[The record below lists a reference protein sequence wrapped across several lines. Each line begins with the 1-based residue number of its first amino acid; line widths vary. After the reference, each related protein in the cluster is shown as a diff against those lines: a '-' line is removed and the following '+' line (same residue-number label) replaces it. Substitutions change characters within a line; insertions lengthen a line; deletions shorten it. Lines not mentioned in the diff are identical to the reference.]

1 MAGEGTGARS
11 TTPEIIE
18 VDIVE
23 LEDILEFCE
32 VDVGYF
38 TIDASHD
45 VLMLT
50 STGSAISIDVTDGTY
65 NGTDLASELKDRA
78 SSGLGSTG
86 LTVAYS
92 TTTKKFTIT
101 EASTGKT
108 IAYTHIGS
116 DAGLTFGFNQD
127 HDAADSIES
136 DLAAGDPSAIL
147 ESIRDSVE
155 DWVEAYCH
163 KTFGSASYAKYYD
176 GNGEQYLQ
184 LDDYPITALTRIA
197 VGRRSAIRV
206 KNTADYTTASI
217 SVSSTQLTFTKDSSS
232 TGAVT
237 FASKTMSEVVTAIN
251 ALGNG
256 WSAVIESSDYN
267 SFASSELVEMFGKSA
282 IEGNWVYLDMPNRA
296 IDDFEVFPARGE
308 IYRGMGWPEGNRN
321 IFVEDTA
328 GYSSTTMPKNLQLAV
343 KIITKAIYQKRKEEI
358 FGVKNYRVG
367 DVNITCEDSDVP
379 KEALAILS
387 RFKRILI

>member
-1 MAGEGTGARS
+1 M
-11 TTPEIIE
+11 EI
-18 VDIVE
+18 VS
-23 LEDILEFCE
+23 LADILDFCD

-45 VLMLT
+45 VLVLT
-50 STGSAISIDVTDGTY
+50 YSTGTAKNIDVNDGTY
-65 NGTDLASELKDRA
+65 NGTDLASELLDRA
-78 SSGLGSTG
+78 SSGLSTTG
-86 LTVAYS
+86 LTVRYS
-92 TTTKKFTIT
+92 STGKKFTLT
-101 EASTGKT
+101 ATTGKT

-116 DAGLTFGFNQD
+116 DAGLTFGFNQN
-127 HDAADSIES
+127 HPAAQTITS

-155 DWVEAYCH
+155 DWVEAHCH
-163 KTFGSASYAKYYD
+163 KTFESVSYAKYYD

-184 LDDYPITALTRIA
+184 LDDYPITALTRVA

-206 KNTADYTTASI
+206 KNTADHTTASI
-217 SVSSTQLTFTKDSSS
+217 SVTSTELSLIKDGGTPATITFTDEE
-232 TGAVT
+232 
-237 FASKTMSEVVTAIN
+237 TMGEVVTAIN
-251 ALGNG
+251 DLSDS
-256 WSAVIESSDYN
+256 WSAVIESSDYT
-267 SFASSELVEMFGKSA
+267 SFKSTELVEMFGKSA
-282 IEGNWVYLDMPNRA
+282 IEDNWVYLDMPNRA

-367 DVNITCEDSDVP
+367 DVNITCEDGDIP

-387 RFKRILI
+387 RFKRVLI

>member
-1 MAGEGTGARS
+1 M
-11 TTPEIIE
+11 EI
-18 VDIVE
+18 VS
-23 LEDILEFCE
+23 LADILDFCD

-45 VLMLT
+45 VLVLT
-50 STGSAISIDVTDGTY
+50 YSTGTAKNIDVNDGTY
-65 NGTDLASELKDRA
+65 NGTDLASELLDRA
-78 SSGLGSTG
+78 SSGLSTTG
-86 LTVAYS
+86 LTVRYS
-92 TTTKKFTIT
+92 STGKKFTLT
-101 EASTGKT
+101 ATTGKT

-116 DAGLTFGFNQD
+116 DAGLTFGFNQN
-127 HDAADSIES
+127 HPAAQTITS

-155 DWVEAYCH
+155 DWVEAHCH
-163 KTFGSASYAKYYD
+163 KTFESVSYAKYYD

-184 LDDYPITALTRIA
+184 LDDYPITALTRVA

-206 KNTADYTTASI
+206 KNTADHTTASI
-217 SVSSTQLTFTKDSSS
+217 SVTSTELSLIKDGGTPATITFTDEE
-232 TGAVT
+232 
-237 FASKTMSEVVTAIN
+237 TMGKVVAAIN
-251 ALGNG
+251 LLGSG
-256 WSAVIESSDYN
+256 WSAVIESSDYT
-267 SFASSELVEMFGKSA
+267 SFESTELVEMFGKSA
-282 IEGNWVYLDMPNRA
+282 IEDNWVYLDMPNRA

-367 DVNITCEDSDVP
+367 DVNITCEDGDIP

-387 RFKRILI
+387 RFKRVLI

>member
-1 MAGEGTGARS
+1 MA
-11 TTPEIIE
+11 
-18 VDIVE
+18 IVTLTE
-23 LEDILEFCE
+23 LLDFCE

-45 VLMLT
+45 VLILAYD
-50 STGSAISIDVTDGTY
+50 STGTGTPIKVTDGTY
-65 NGTDLASELKDRA
+65 NGEDLASELQDRA
-78 SSGLGSTG
+78 SSGLPDPPTTG
-86 LTVAYS
+86 LTVRYS
-92 TTTKKFTIT
+92 PTDKKFTLT
-101 EASTGKT
+101 ATTGET
-108 IAYTHIGS
+108 IKYTHTDS

-127 HDAADSIES
+127 HDATYEIES

-147 ESIRDSVE
+147 ESIRDGVE
-155 DWVEAYCH
+155 DWVEAHCH
-163 KTFGSASYAKYYD
+163 KTFESADYAKYYD

-184 LDDYPITALTRIA
+184 LDDYPITALTRVAI
-197 VGRRSAIRV
+197 GRRSAIRV
-206 KNTADYTTASI
+206 KNTYDYTNASI

-237 FASKTMSEVVTAIN
+237 FADNDTMGKVVTAIN
-251 ALGNG
+251 DLSNG

-282 IEGNWVYLDMPNRA
+282 IEDNWVYLDMPNRA

-328 GYSSTTMPKNLQLAV
+328 GHSPTTMPKNLQLAV
-343 KIITKAIYQKRKEEI
+343 KIITKAIYQKRGEEI
-358 FGVKNYRVG
+358 FGVRQYKVG
-367 DVNITCEDSDVP
+367 DVSITCEDSDVP
-379 KEALAILS
+379 REARAILS
-387 RFKRILI
+387 GFKRVLI